1 MNGDRGKILADLKAK
16 RAETERS
23 TLAPNLATLFDR
35 AVDRHGDKPLWISL
49 PNGQAMSY
57 RQMGQ
62 AVRRCVGALKALGV
76 KSGTHVGV
84 MLPNVP
90 AMVVSWMALAR
101 LGAVMIPIN
110 TRYTARELD
119 HVLVEGHAELLIVD
133 QAFRHLLERQGDTL
147 PLPKERIVLHGTT
160 DEGFAGEGFA
170 GEWHALLDQAGD
182 PPASRDVQ
190 MDSLVTL
197 QFTSGSTGA
206 AKGCM
211 LTHRYWLTIAVV
223 RASQGPAVDRVLID
237 MPFHYMGGQWRFL
250 MTLIMGA
257 TAYVAPHPS
266 LTQMFD
272 WLVDHKIEFC
282 SVTPALGKQALDP
295 RRNMLSLVWAGT
307 MAMPKDLHGAVEDR
321 LNGVPVREMYGT
333 TETGATI
340 SMPFEV
346 SGMPGSCG
354 LVAPFRR
361 LRVVDEG
368 RRDVPDGQPGELWVR
383 GPGMMQAYFGD
394 DAATADAFEQG
405 WFRTGDLFRRDADG
419 FFTMLGRL
427 KDVIRR
433 NGENISAAELE
444 AVLQS
449 IPEVVEAAAIPV
461 PDEVRGEEV
470 KVCIR
475 LRDGTSRTQLPP
487 ARIFAFCSE
496 RLARFKLPR
505 YIAYYDELPKT
516 PSGKVAKPQL
526 RAASPDGRA
535 GSFDM
540 VEGTWR

>member
-1 MNGDRGKILADLKAK
+1 MSGDRANILAGLKAK
-16 RAETERS
+16 RAEVERS
-23 TLAPNLATLFDR
+23 ILAPNLGALFDE
-35 AVDRHGDKPLWISL
+35 AVIRYGDKPLWISL

-62 AVRRCVGALKALGV
+62 AVRRCVGALQALGV
-76 KSGTHVGV
+76 KSRTHVGV

-90 AMVVSWMALAR
+90 AMVVSWMALAQ

-119 HVLVEGHAELLIVD
+119 HVLVDGRAELLIVD

-147 PLPKERIVLHGTT
+147 PLPKGRIVLHGAIA
-160 DEGFAGEGFA
+160 DGFA
-170 GEWHALLDQAGD
+170 GEWHALLAE
-182 PPASRDVQ
+182 ASESAASSDVQ

-206 AKGCM
+206 PKGCM

-223 RASQGPAVDRVLID
+223 RASQGPTVGRVLID

-250 MTLIMGA
+250 MTLMMGA

-346 SGMPGSCG
+346 SGMRGSCG
-354 LVAPFRR
+354 LVAPFRQ

-368 RRDVPDGQPGELWVR
+368 RRDVPDGQPGELWVK
-383 GPGMMQAYFGD
+383 GPGMMQGYFQD
-394 DAATADAFEQG
+394 DAATADTFEQG
-405 WFRTGDLFRRDADG
+405 WFCTGDLFCRDPDG
-419 FFTMLGRL
+419 FFTMLGRI

-475 LRDGTSRTQLPP
+475 LRDGMSRTQLPP
-487 ARIFAFCSE
+487 ERIFAFCSE

-516 PSGKVAKPQL
+516 PSGKVAKPRL